1 MKHERMAGPGSGQ
14 AWRGGISRRGG
25 WALAAWTAPEDLVV
39 VLPAFNEAPALPRL
53 LRRLADAGGAE
64 LRVLVVDDGS
74 TDTTA
79 DEVTALRSLLPN
91 LRLVRHGRNRGLG
104 AALLSGW
111 RAALDQLPDG
121 GIVVTMDADDT
132 HDPGL
137 LAPLVALV
145 REGQDVAIASRFAP
159 GGAEIGLSLPR
170 RVLSAGA
177 RVVLS
182 ALRRIP
188 GVRDYTCGYRAY
200 RAEVLRRALD
210 VYGQDG
216 LITTAGFACT
226 AEVLLK
232 LAGMGARCA
241 EVPLVLHYELKAG
254 RSKMRIGRTL
264 LGYAHLLRVTRRG
277 RQIA

>member
-1 MKHERMAGPGSGQ
+1 MVLAG
-14 AWRGGISRRGG
+14 WK
-25 WALAAWTAPEDLVV
+25 APDDLVV
-39 VLPAFNEAPALPRL
+39 VLPAFNEATALPRL
-53 LRRLADAGGAE
+53 LRRLADACGRE
-64 LRVLVVDDGS
+64 VRVLVVDDGS
-74 TDTTA
+74 TDRTA
-79 DEVTALRSLLPN
+79 EEVTALQPMLPN
-91 LRLVRHGRNRGLG
+91 LRLMSHGRNRGLG

-111 RAALDQLPDG
+111 QDALNALPDS
-121 GIVVTMDADDT
+121 GIVATMDADDT
-132 HDPGL
+132 HDPAL
-137 LAPLVALV
+137 LGPMVALI
-145 REGQDVAIASRFAP
+145 RAGDDVAIASRFAP
-159 GGAEIGLSLPR
+159 GGGEVGLSLPR

-200 RAEVLRRALD
+200 RASLLRRALG
-210 VYGQDG
+210 VYGCDG

-232 LAGMGARCA
+232 LAGLGARCA
-241 EVPLVLHYELKAG
+241 EVPLVLHYEMKAG

-277 RQIA
+277 RQVA